1 MRPSNPFE
9 SQRSMARVT
18 LSGVLDECI
27 QAFLHSRVFD
37 PLDILFNALAVA
49 AGVGTAAMRL
59 GTFLP

>member
-1 MRPSNPFE
+1 
-9 SQRSMARVT
+9 MARVT